1 MYACVF
7 NTKWREK
14 FEYAKKILS
23 SASFLC
29 FPASLEARLDL
40 WNVLIESQA
49 LHRLHDVIAS
59 DGVRLA
65 PLAPLLGR
73 HRHEDDQLRGAF
85 LHALS
90 GPDGN
95 LETAFG
101 KQKKRIRTQPF
112 HTKRR
117 FHDSL

>member
-1 MYACVF
+1 M
-7 NTKWREK
+7 
-14 FEYAKKILS
+14 S

-40 WNVLIESQA
+40 WDVLIESQA
-49 LHRLHDVIAS
+49 LHRLHDVIAA
-59 DGVRLA
+59 DGVR
-65 PLAPLLGR
+65 LAPLLGR

-101 KQKKRIRTQPF
+101 KQKKTN
-112 HTKRR
+112 
-117 FHDSL
+117 

>member
-59 DGVRLA
+59 DGVA

-85 LHALS
+85 LHALL

-101 KQKKRIRTQPF
+101 KQKNELEQPF

-117 FHDSL
+117 FRDSL